1 MIKWT
6 VMCLGVLLVLTA
18 CGGETQDAQNVP
30 AEDSGEEISEA
41 PVDDG
46 GDDVAEEVVLY
57 PEGTVD
63 PETVSPDVAIPA
75 VDLYREFFA
84 WDGMEV
90 TLAGYPYIWYGD
102 SAVVENEL
110 SLDSSPESN
119 DEIVS
124 AGTWQDSGR
133 VVYRGEIVA
142 LRGTVTSQWSR
153 PRLED
158 AVFVDPPEELIRLET
173 SPHAYAGEPIPVDQF
188 AELYNTWIG
197 REVVV
202 SGHYHSTTTSTT
214 DYGVTVRVDLAD
226 PDDTYTKLIGCEM
239 AGEVPEE
246 VNEAMLENRS
256 GVQIRG
262 TVSGSTFGKVDLED
276 CVIVNR

>member
-1 MIKWT
+1 MKWAALS
-6 VMCLGVLLVLTA
+6 LGVLLVLTA
-18 CGGETQDAQNVP
+18 CGGETQDEQGVP
-30 AEDSGEEISEA
+30 AEDSGEEITEV
-41 PVDDG
+41 PVEDG
-46 GDDVAEEVVLY
+46 GEDVAEPVVLY

-63 PETVSPDVAIPA
+63 PETVSPDVVIPA

-90 TLAGYPYIWYGD
+90 TLAGYPHIWYGD

-110 SLDSSPESN
+110 SLVSSPEST

-124 AGTWQDSGR
+124 AGTGQDSGR
-133 VVYRGEIVA
+133 VVYRGEIIA
-142 LRGTVTSQWSR
+142 LRGTAAADWTGPW
-153 PRLED
+153 LED
-158 AVFVDPPEELIRLET
+158 AVFVDPPEELLPVET
-173 SPHAYAGEPIPVDQF
+173 SPHAYAGEPIPADQF
-188 AELYNTWIG
+188 AELYNTWLG

-239 AGEVPEE
+239 AGEIPEE
-246 VNEAMLENRS
+246 VNEAMVANRS

-262 TVSGSTFGKVDLED
+262 TVSGSSFGMVELED